1 MVGAACDRVGLNGGN
16 GSIYNVDAVALAG
29 TDLIAGDGCGGIVYV
44 DSVFAAFADRIF
56 TE

>member
-16 GSIYNVDAVALAG
+16 GSVYNVDAVALAG